1 MKESDKKEVNKVFF
15 KVMMLYIIVSSV
27 SSCFSS
33 MVIYTKNKFEIFMAL
48 FLHIVFSIYLIKK
61 IIHCRKEKKLLV
73 LLLLVLL
80 MTYAIFLFFSFC
92 MFCILCIKFY
102 RIFTSK

>member
-15 KVMMLYIIVSSV
+15 KVMMLYIIISSV

-73 LLLLVLL
+73 LL

>member
-1 MKESDKKEVNKVFF
+1 MKESDKEEVNKVFF

-27 SSCFSS
+27 SGCFSS
-33 MVIYTKNKFEIFMAL
+33 MVIYTKNKFEMFMAL

-61 IIHCRKEKKLLV
+61 IIHCRKEKK
-73 LLLLVLL
+73 LLVLL

>member
-33 MVIYTKNKFEIFMAL
+33 MVIYTKNKFEIFMVL

-61 IIHCRKEKKLLV
+61 IIHCRKEKK
-73 LLLLVLL
+73 LLVLL

>member
-33 MVIYTKNKFEIFMAL
+33 MVIYTKNKFEMFMAL

-73 LLLLVLL
+73 LL

-102 RIFTSK
+102 RIFISK

>member
-73 LLLLVLL
+73 LL

-102 RIFTSK
+102 RIFISK

>member
-15 KVMMLYIIVSSV
+15 KVMMLYIIVSGV

-48 FLHIVFSIYLIKK
+48 FLHIVLSIYLIKK
-61 IIHCRKEKKLLV
+61 IIYCRKEKK
-73 LLLLVLL
+73 LLVLL

-102 RIFTSK
+102 RIFISK

>member
-73 LLLLVLL
+73 LL

>member
-1 MKESDKKEVNKVFF
+1 MKESDKEEVNKVFF

-73 LLLLVLL
+73 LL

>member
-15 KVMMLYIIVSSV
+15 RVMMLYIIVSSV

-73 LLLLVLL
+73 LL

>member
-15 KVMMLYIIVSSV
+15 KVMMLYIIVTSV

-73 LLLLVLL
+73 LL

>member
-73 LLLLVLL
+73 LL

-102 RIFTSK
+102 KIFTSK

>member
-15 KVMMLYIIVSSV
+15 KVMMLYIIVSSI
-27 SSCFSS
+27 SGCFSS
-33 MVIYTKNKFEIFMAL
+33 MVIYTKNKFEMFMAL

-61 IIHCRKEKKLLV
+61 IIHCRKEKKLS
-73 LLLLVLL
+73 VLL